1 MENYT
6 TKQLFEAKIPGEETG
21 ITVRRTI
28 CGFCG
33 ENCLVDAYIKDGK
46 IIKVEG
52 CDSLPASNGGKLCVK
67 GAALKQ
73 TLYHPERLLY
83 PMKRTGERGEGRFER
98 ISWDEALDTIAL
110 KMRETKEKQGAKHTL
125 VYAGHPKWFRHQ
137 LTELCNAYGTPNFG
151 TESSS
156 CAYARMMAYECVF
169 GTSGRNV
176 MPDMPNVKTVLIW
189 GVNQMYSRSV
199 SSGSFLGLIERGVK
213 AVVVDSRHTPTTEH
227 AYIHLQPVP
236 GTDGALALG
245 MARVIITEGLHN
257 EEYIE
262 KNTVGFESY
271 KDYVMSFTPERVEE
285 ITGVPKEKMIEA
297 ARLLGNGPFGL
308 QMSASPMVH
317 HINGV
322 QNVRAIASLVPLT
335 GSFGVL
341 GGTGGPGPA
350 RAGFKNGFLMNP
362 LRRYDAEN
370 DLSHS
375 EFPAWAQ
382 INFYETQVTRIAD
395 YLEGKGDYPIENLIA
410 FGMNHHMWAQP
421 QHVEEALKNIG
432 FFVNIDMYKTET
444 CDYADIILPAATAL
458 EREQLLM
465 IGKGR
470 VIDLK
475 PVVEPMGEVRSDM
488 DIILGLAERLGLEIG
503 DPVLKT
509 YDDYLEMSLIGTG
522 LTLEELR
529 NAPDGL
535 SKKSKPVMRTQ
546 EDILS
551 GIKTPSGKLEFVS
564 GVLESCNMPYHDGL
578 PVYRDFRELLPMDEY
593 PLILCTGCRKPQ
605 LFHKRTYR
613 MPWLNGLEESPI
625 AEIHPESAERLGLK
639 EGELVRI
646 CTPVG
651 SLEMH
656 ICLDTSGLPRV
667 VHVYHGAKDK
677 DINEIID
684 EKYYDPISGFPGYKS
699 YCCRIEKADKKEA

>member
-6 TKQLFEAKIPGEETG
+6 TEQLFEAKIPGEETG

-33 ENCLVDAYIKDGK
+33 ENCLVDAYVKDGK

-73 TLYHPERLLY
+73 TIYHPDRLLY
-83 PMKRTGERGEGRFER
+83 PMKRAGERGEGCFER
-98 ISWDEALDTIAL
+98 ISWDEALDTIAQ
-110 KMRETKEKQGAKHTL
+110 KMRETKEKLGAKHTL

-151 TESSS
+151 TESSA

-176 MPDMPNVKTVLIW
+176 MPDMGKINTMLVW

-199 SSGSFLGLIERGVK
+199 NSKGFLDLVERGVK
-213 AVVVDSRHTPTTEH
+213 IVAVDSRHTPTTEH
-227 AYIHLQPVP
+227 AYIHLQPIP

-245 MARVIITEGLHN
+245 MARVIITEGLHDK
-257 EEYIE
+257 EYIE
-262 KNTVGFESY
+262 KYTVGFEQY
-271 KDYVMSFTPERVEE
+271 KDYVMTFTPEKVEE

-297 ARLLGNGPFGL
+297 AKLLGSGPFGL

-322 QNVRAIASLVPLT
+322 QNVRAIAALVPLT
-335 GSFGVL
+335 GSFGVP
-341 GGTGGPGPA
+341 GGTGGPGPG

-362 LRRYDAEN
+362 LRRVDAEE
-370 DLSHS
+370 DLSHA

-382 INFYETQVTRIAD
+382 LNFYETQVTRIAD

-470 VIDLK
+470 IIDLM
-475 PVVEPMGEVRSDM
+475 PVIEPMGEVRSDM
-488 DIILGLAERLGLEIG
+488 DIILSLAERLGIEIG

-509 YDDYLEMSLIGTG
+509 YDDYLEMSLTGTG

-535 SKKSKPVMRTQ
+535 AKKSKPIMRTQ

-564 GVLESCNMPYHDGL
+564 GVLEGCGMPYHDGL
-578 PVYRDFRELLPMDEY
+578 PVYRDFRELLPMYEY
-593 PLILCTGCRKPQ
+593 PLILCT
-605 LFHKRTYR
+605 
-613 MPWLNGLEESPI
+613 
-625 AEIHPESAERLGLK
+625 
-639 EGELVRI
+639 
-646 CTPVG
+646 
-651 SLEMH
+651 
-656 ICLDTSGLPRV
+656 
-667 VHVYHGAKDK
+667 
-677 DINEIID
+677 
-684 EKYYDPISGFPGYKS
+684 
-699 YCCRIEKADKKEA
+699 